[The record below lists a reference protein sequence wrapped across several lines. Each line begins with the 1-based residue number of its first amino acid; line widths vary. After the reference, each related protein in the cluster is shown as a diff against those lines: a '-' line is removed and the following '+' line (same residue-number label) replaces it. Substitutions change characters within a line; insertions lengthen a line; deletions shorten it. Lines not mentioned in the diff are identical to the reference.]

1 MVTYSNLFGDNLDFN
16 NLFEYNDGELYWL
29 KSPNSNVPAG
39 SLAGSL
45 RADGYIGIIVDYTY
59 YFAHRII
66 WQMLKGEIPSGLVI
80 DHIDSNRSNN
90 RIENL
95 RVCTFQ
101 QNHFNRGKQSNNK
114 SGFKGVSWHK
124 QKRKWVAQIKIEG
137 KNKFLGFFEDPEKAY
152 STYCEMALKHYGVFA
167 KLD

>member
-1 MVTYSNLFGDNLDFN
+1 MDFKNLFVYNNGD
-16 NLFEYNDGELYWL
+16 LFWID
-29 KSPNSNVPAG
+29 SPNSLVPAG

-45 RADGYIGIIVDYTY
+45 REDGYIGIFINGKYF
-59 YFAHRII
+59 FAHRII
-66 WQMLKGEIPSGLVI
+66 WEMFNQEIPAGMVI
-80 DHIDSNRSNN
+80 DHIDGIRNNN

-124 QKRKWVAQIKIEG
+124 QKQKWVAQIKIDG
-137 KNKFLGFFEDPEKAY
+137 RNKFLGFYTNPVKAY
-152 STYCEMALKHYGVFA
+152 EKYCEVARERYGEFA

>member
-1 MVTYSNLFGDNLDFN
+1 MDYN
-16 NLFEYNDGELYWL
+16 NLFKYEDGYLYWID
-29 KSPNSNVPAG
+29 SPNSLVPAG

-45 RADGYIGIIVDYTY
+45 RTDGYVGIFIKGTY
-59 YFAHRII
+59 HFAHRVVWIMHNG
-66 WQMLKGEIPSGLVI
+66 QIPTGLVI
-80 DHIDSNRSNN
+80 DHLDGTRYNN

-95 RVCTFQ
+95 RLCTFQ

-124 QKRKWVAQIKIEG
+124 QKAKWVAQIKIEG
-137 KNKFLGFFEDPEKAY
+137 RNKFLGFFMDPEKAY
-152 STYCEMALKHYGVFA
+152 EKYCEMAIKHYGEFA